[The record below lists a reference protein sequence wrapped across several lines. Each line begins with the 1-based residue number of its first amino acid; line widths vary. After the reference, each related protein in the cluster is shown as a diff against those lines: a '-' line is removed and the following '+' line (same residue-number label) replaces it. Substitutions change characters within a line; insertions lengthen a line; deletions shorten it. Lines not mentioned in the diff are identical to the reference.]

1 MSVYGL
7 PGVTGVLVLSVEEGS
22 ILYKAGLRK
31 DDVILGIDNDTV
43 DNVDDILKPL
53 YNFTQTQVFKLKI
66 SRAQNDLTLTIH

>member
-1 MSVYGL
+1 
-7 PGVTGVLVLSVEEGS
+7 VLSVEEGS